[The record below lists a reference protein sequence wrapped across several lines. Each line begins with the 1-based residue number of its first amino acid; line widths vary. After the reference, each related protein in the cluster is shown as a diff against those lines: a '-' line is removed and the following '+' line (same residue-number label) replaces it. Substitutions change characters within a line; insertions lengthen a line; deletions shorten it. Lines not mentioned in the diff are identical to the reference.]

1 MATSKS
7 RPSRLSAKGRA
18 AKPVR
23 FVKKTTASRRNEG
36 RDSRRT
42 ASRATIQKQAPT
54 RKSVESNKRA
64 RPHSSTE
71 SPQWRDLAKINDRKR
86 GPHPEID
93 SYLGALSTTR
103 FAAIVLA
110 VVTLFTL
117 YVGHVFSTQKLSSEV
132 GRLRNENL
140 ALQMS
145 FDKLEGEFN
154 YQVGPKA
161 IFVEAEKLGLRERLP
176 EGNPITLD

>member
-7 RPSRLSAKGRA
+7 RPSRSSAKGRA
-18 AKPVR
+18 VKPVR
-23 FVKKTTASRRNEG
+23 FVKKTTAQKRKEGKVSRT
-36 RDSRRT
+36 T
-42 ASRATIQKQAPT
+42 AARAATQKKAPT
-54 RKSVESNKRA
+54 RKSVESKKRSSL
-64 RPHSSTE
+64 HSPAE

-86 GPHPEID
+86 GPHPEVE

-110 VVTLFTL
+110 VATLFTL

-132 GRLRNENL
+132 VRLRNENL

-161 IFVEAEKLGLRERLP
+161 IFTEAEKLGLRERLP